1 MRLGILTPVTRP
13 VVATLLT
20 SLGAWATLGGVI
32 DGDPMWPSVAVRIA
46 VTMAVA
52 VLVMALA
59 VPAMT
64 ARPAPPTEIS
74 STADRRRAS
83 VLKAR
88 ALAWGVAVTVPL
100 AVPLA
105 VLAEGRTALLV
116 LIVCMAPAG
125 AVATLATW
133 RAVGGGRGV
142 VQPSAVH
149 GAVVLAGAVTGVWMT
164 AWWTLIVG
172 EHISVGHPAS
182 VTLSALAIAGLGLAG
197 LVGGAIIYYW
207 PTDDEPPRRTAEAVR
222 PTPLTTR
229 LFEARRLSAE
239 AWTALEID
247 GRTPALRLQSWR
259 QIDDV
264 EGIPAVEIVVVRDD
278 DSTADPDWNAVAR
291 WLGRRIAETT
301 RTGRRHTLTVV
312 DEAPPAQQKQTSK
325 SGSVR
330 VGRGDRK

>member
-1 MRLGILTPVTRP
+1 MRTPLTPVTRTA
-13 VVATLLT
+13 VATLLT

-32 DGDPMWPSVAVRIA
+32 DGDPRWPSVAVRIA

-52 VLVMALA
+52 VMVMALA

-64 ARPAPPTEIS
+64 ARPAPPSEVS
-74 STADRRRAS
+74 STADARRAG

-88 ALAWGVAVTVPL
+88 AVGWLVAVTTPL

-116 LIVCMAPAG
+116 LIVCMTPAG
-125 AVATLATW
+125 MIAVLASW
-133 RAVGGGRGV
+133 RAVGGGRGDV
-142 VQPSAVH
+142 TVNAVH

-172 EHISVGHPAS
+172 EHLSVGHPMD
-182 VTLSALAIAGLGLAG
+182 VTLGAMMVAGIGLAG

-229 LFEARRLSAE
+229 LHEAGRLRQE

-247 GRTPALRLQSWR
+247 GRTPSLRLVSWR

-264 EGIPAVEIVVVRDD
+264 EGTPAVEIVVVRGD
-278 DSTADPDWNAVAR
+278 DSPHDPDWNAIER

-301 RTGRRHTLTVV
+301 RTGRRHTLIVV
-312 DEAPPAQQKQTSK
+312 DETPPAQQKHQSK
-325 SGSVR
+325 SGSHR
-330 VGRGDRK
+330 VGRG